1 MIVSSNHTF
10 RRAERL
16 KSRKIIQTLFRE
28 GKAFS
33 VFPYKVFFHLG
44 QRPHPDSPVQA
55 GFAVSART
63 FPRASDR
70 NRIKRLG
77 REAWRQQK
85 QTLYRV
91 LEEKDR
97 GMQVFFVYTGRERA
111 TYQAVYDKFSVIL
124 TSLIREIDGPPTGK
138 ATKS

>member
-1 MIVSSNHTF
+1 MIVSSNHTY

-33 VFPYKVFFHLG
+33 VFPYKVFFRLD

-77 REAWRQQK
+77 REAWRKQK
-85 QTLYRV
+85 EALYRL
-91 LEEKDR
+91 LEQQGR
-97 GMQVFFVYTGRERA
+97 GMQVFFVYTGRERV
-111 TYQAVYDKFSVIL
+111 TYQTVYDKFSVIL
-124 TSLIREIDGPPTGK
+124 ASLIREIAGPASGQ
-138 ATKS
+138 AHKS

>member
-1 MIVSSNHTF
+1 M
-10 RRAERL
+10 
-16 KSRKIIQTLFRE
+16 
-28 GKAFS
+28 
-33 VFPYKVFFHLG
+33 
-44 QRPHPDSPVQA
+44 QA

>member
-10 RRAERL
+10 SRAERL

-33 VFPYKVFFHLG
+33 VFPYKVFFRLG
-44 QRPHPDSPVQA
+44 QRPHPAAAAQA
-55 GFAVSART
+55 GFAVSSRR
-63 FPRASDR
+63 FPRSVDR

-85 QTLYRV
+85 GELYGL
-91 LEEKDR
+91 LEQRDH
-97 GMQVFFVYTGRERA
+97 GLQIFFVYTGREMASYRE
-111 TYQAVYDKFSVIL
+111 VYDKFSVIL
-124 TSLIREIDGPPTGK
+124 ASLIREVAGLPPRQV
-138 ATKS
+138 TKS